1 MMGMKHFIA
10 LIFSSLIPGELSIF
24 HTYTGHYVFFRQLS
38 ISFAIF
44 PYGVYF
50 FIFLKNIYSGYKS
63 LVSYGG
69 LKIIS
74 EMDLHFNL
82 SFGDFCSHELYI
94 LFGLIYQLFFKRCFL
109 DTSALRIS
117 RQGPLFSTKSLKVF
131 LLFWPLIH
139 VEYIIAYE
147 VKQRFTFIF
156 SRQANF
162 QGKKLSRAL
171 PLQVM
176 VGQVPLTHRS

>member
-1 MMGMKHFIA
+1 M
-10 LIFSSLIPGELSIF
+10 
-24 HTYTGHYVFFRQLS
+24 
-38 ISFAIF
+38 
-44 PYGVYF
+44 
-50 FIFLKNIYSGYKS
+50 
-63 LVSYGG
+63 VSYGG

-82 SFGDFCSHELYI
+82 SFGDFCSYELYI
-94 LFGLIYQLFFKRCFL
+94 LFGLIYQLFFFLIYQLFFKRCFL

-117 RQGPLFSTKSLKVF
+117 RQGPLFSTKSLKVS

-139 VEYIIAYE
+139 VDYIIAYE

-176 VGQVPLTHRS
+176 VG